1 MNIKTKLSSLMYP
14 PIALALLAA
23 CSSNDVLENNNETTT
38 QGQTLTINATTGIDA
53 NTSRT
58 IFTDGT
64 TKVEANWS
72 DKDNVVIVNGTSG
85 NVAGPATFTVAP
97 QTDAHYATLTGSVSS
112 ITAGDV
118 VSGYIIND
126 YIKADNLSNSN
137 QLVSVD
143 YSKQKGTFK
152 DAMAHCLQFGTAK
165 YTEGDNIPNMSF
177 DYKTTFFELTLTFP
191 ENLSSTVQLSM
202 SGNGLV
208 GKSYVNTIENAGT
221 FNTAANLAGNINISD
236 VKVTDSKAKVWVAMQ
251 PATLSN
257 VVITAVDANDQYYKF
272 DVSGK
277 NSATLVAGKVY
288 AFGITGTASTIEESL
303 IGNGKNEANAYQ
315 ISTLKQLE
323 YVRNQINNANT
334 AFTGKYYKLMSD
346 IEINGEWTPIG
357 INIDKGTKLFKG
369 IFDGG
374 NHSITG
380 SYTVTNNANNEGAG
394 LFGTISNATIK
405 NLNNKANITVTST
418 LTSGTLGIGA
428 IVGRALYGSTIENCS
443 NTGTITTNYGL
454 IGGVVG
460 QVYVNTVSGTA
471 KEAKVEA
478 CWNAG
483 IVNNEWNADATKSAG
498 GVIGYIQISA
508 VNVID
513 KVIIRGCYSKAN
525 ANITQYTQTKSF
537 AGGIVGNTNSTTEN
551 VIEIY
556 ACWSAASLKGNYMAS
571 IIASY
576 SKNKYSVSNIWFK
589 TVKGVNACSV
599 AANLKEPYSNS
610 NTDTP
615 SADAITYMNNAL
627 SSTESAY
634 QFDADGNITKK

>member
-1 MNIKTKLSSLMYP
+1 MYP

-23 CSSNDVLENNNETTT
+23 CSSDDVLECNNETTT

-64 TKVEANWS
+64 TKVEAKWS
-72 DKDNVVIVNGTSG
+72 EKDNVVIVNGTYG
-85 NVAGPATFTVAP
+85 NVAGPTTFNVAP
-97 QTDAHYATLTGSVSS
+97 QTDAHYATLTGTVSS
-112 ITAGDV
+112 LTADDV
-118 VSGYIIND
+118 VSGYIVNN

-143 YSKQKGTFK
+143 YSKQKGTFE

-191 ENLSSTVQLSM
+191 ASLSSTVQLSM

-208 GKSYVNTIENAGT
+208 GKSYVNTVDNAGEY
-221 FNTAANLAGNINISD
+221 NTDANIVGNINISD
-236 VKVTDSKAKVWVAMQ
+236 VAVSAGRAKVWIAMQ
-251 PATLSN
+251 PDTLSN
-257 VVITAVDANDQYYKF
+257 VVITAVDENNNYYKF

-288 AFGITGTASTIEESL
+288 AFGVTGTASTIEESL

-369 IFDGG
+369 TFDGL
-374 NHSITG
+374 NHTISG
-380 SYTVTNNANNEGAG
+380 SYTINNSLTNEGAG

-405 NLNNKANITVTST
+405 NLNSNANITATST

-460 QVYVNTVSGTA
+460 QVYVNTESGTA
-471 KEAKVEA
+471 KEARIEA

-483 IVNNEWNADATKSAG
+483 TVHNTWNSGSTKPAG
-498 GVIGYIQISA
+498 GVIGNIQVTKST
-508 VNVID
+508 VID
-513 KVIIRGCYSKAN
+513 KVIIRGCYSTAKA
-525 ANITQYTQTKSF
+525 IVTQDTNTNSF
-537 AGGIVGNTNSTTEN
+537 AGGIVGNTNNTAEN

-556 ACWSAASLKGNYMAS
+556 ACWNAASLTGKPMAS

-576 SKNKYSVSNIWFK
+576 SQNKYSVSNIWFK

-615 SADAITYMNNAL
+615 SADAITYMNTAL
-627 SSTESAY
+627 STAGSAY
-634 QFDADGNITKK
+634 KFDTNGNITK

>member
-1 MNIKTKLSSLMYP
+1 MNFKTKLSSLMYAP
-14 PIALALLAA
+14 LALALLAA
-23 CSSNDVLENNNETTT
+23 CSSDDVLENNNEPTT
-38 QGQTLTINATTGIDA
+38 QGQTLTIRATNGIDA

-64 TKVEANWS
+64 TKVEAKWS
-72 DKDNVVIVNGTSG
+72 EKDNVVIVNGTSG
-85 NVAGPATFTVAP
+85 NVAGPTTFNVAP
-97 QTDAHYATLTGSVSS
+97 QTDAHYATLTGTVSS
-112 ITAGDV
+112 LTAGDV
-118 VSGYIIND
+118 VSGYIVNN

-143 YSKQKGTFK
+143 YSKQKGTFE

-165 YTEGDNIPNMSF
+165 YNEGDNIPNMSF

-191 ENLSSTVQLSM
+191 ESLSSTVQLSM

-208 GKSYVNTIENAGT
+208 GKSYVNTVDNAGEY
-221 FNTAANLAGNINISD
+221 NTDANIEGNINISN
-236 VKVTDSKAKVWVAMQ
+236 VTVTSGTAKVWIAMQ

-257 VVITAVDANDQYYKF
+257 AVITAVDANDNYYKF

-277 NSATLVAGKVY
+277 KSATLLAGKVY
-288 AFGITGTASTIEESL
+288 AFGVTGTASTIAESL
-303 IGNGKNEANAYQ
+303 IGNGKDEANAYQ

-323 YVRNQINNANT
+323 FVRDQVNDMNT
-334 AFTGKYYKLMSD
+334 NYTGKYYKLMSD

-357 INIDKGTKLFKG
+357 INTDQGKRLFKG
-369 IFDGG
+369 KFDGL
-374 NHSITG
+374 NHTISG
-380 SYTVTNNANNEGAG
+380 SYTVNNTQTNEGAG

-405 NLNNKANITVTST
+405 NLNSNANITATST

-454 IGGVVG
+454 IGGIVG

-471 KEAKVEA
+471 KEARIEA

-483 IVNNEWNADATKSAG
+483 TVHNTWNSGSTKSAG
-498 GVIGYIQISA
+498 GVIGNIQ
-508 VNVID
+508 VTKETVID
-513 KVIIRGCYSKAN
+513 KVIIRGCYSTAKA
-525 ANITQYTQTKSF
+525 IVTQDTNTNSF
-537 AGGIVGNTNSTTEN
+537 AGGIVGNTTNTADN

-556 ACWSAASLKGNYMAS
+556 ACWNAASLTGKPMAS

-576 SKNKYSVSNIWFK
+576 STNKYSVSNIWFK
-589 TVKGVNACSV
+589 TVKGLNACSV
-599 AANLKEPYSNS
+599 AGNLKDSHS
-610 NTDTP
+610 SGKTDTP
-615 SADAITYMNNAL
+615 SAEAITYMNTAL
-627 SSTESAY
+627 STAGSAY
-634 QFDADGNITKK
+634 KFDTNGNITK